1 MLQRLSGCTLLAAAS
16 LMAQQFHIDH
26 VTVAGN
32 NVEAMT
38 KALSRLAGIT
48 AQYGGSHSNH
58 ATEMAL
64 ASFPDGSYLELI
76 AIQPKADPGALA
88 AHYWHKFMEADA
100 GPCAWAIRPADL
112 WAEVERLRKAG
123 IAVTDPR
130 RAGRKRP
137 DGVELDWETAQ
148 IGPTNGGFF
157 PFMIHDF
164 TPRENRAFPTGKPTT
179 SKWTGIANVVIC
191 VRDLGDAIVRYRQ
204 AYELQAPVM
213 ESNVALCAKVALFPG
228 APVVLAAPL
237 SQHSWLDDR
246 LNRFGEAPCAFVLG
260 ARPTTTLDKISWA
273 DAEQLGWHLGF
284 EPK

>member
-1 MLQRLSGCTLLAAAS
+1 MLQRLSGCALLAAAS

-26 VTVAGN
+26 VSVAGR
-32 NVEAMT
+32 NVEAMR
-38 KALSRLAGIT
+38 KALSAAGIRSE
-48 AQYGGSHSNH
+48 YGGPHSNH

-76 AIQPKADPGALA
+76 AIQPKADPAALA

-112 WAEVERLRKAG
+112 SAEVERLRKAG
-123 IAVTDPR
+123 VAVTDPR
-130 RAGRKRP
+130 RAGRTRP
-137 DGVELDWETAQ
+137 DGVQLDWETAQ

-164 TPRENRAFPTGKPTT
+164 TPRENRAFPGGKPTT
-179 SKWTGIANVVIC
+179 SKWTGIANVVIG

-213 ESNVALCAKVALFPG
+213 ESNVALDARVALFPG

-237 SQHSWLDDR
+237 SEHSWLNDR

-260 ARPTTTLDKISWA
+260 GQPTTTLDKISWA

-284 EPK
+284 GPK